1 MDVFLMIRRK
11 KTTILTDAKESMLMG
26 DVKRMVEGIL
36 KVAPENMR
44 LFKDETVLQ
53 DDKKSLADY
62 GFTAAVARAQAPAT
76 IGLVFRKEDGEWEAL
91 EIHPLSSPPELP
103 DVMKPQDA
111 NQAATEANA
120 V

>member
-1 MDVFLMIRRK
+1 MIRRK
-11 KTTILTDAKESMLMG
+11 KTTILTDAKETMLMG

-44 LFKDETVLQ
+44 LYKDETVLQ

-76 IGLVFRKEDGEWEAL
+76 IGLVFRKEDGEWETL